1 MNLKKAFLILYYGKL
16 TAQFPLPPR
25 RIVYTKAG
33 TLPACCLLEDATG
46 IVDHML
52 YWMLVENRNEGQYLA
67 AILNSETARQRVA
80 ALQARPMGRTAFRQV
95 YVQSAHSAL
104 QC

>member
-67 AILNSETARQRVA
+67 AIL
-80 ALQARPMGRTAFRQV
+80 
-95 YVQSAHSAL
+95 
-104 QC
+104 